1 MPMRWSK
8 PLAKTPVAT
17 SICSGWSTKGFTSRG
32 GTVPPGTYSARGAGG
47 HYLVVI
53 PALDL
58 VVVHRFDNDP
68 PRRDPATVT
77 ECAGHGIGKTE
88 FGRLLK
94 LILDA
99 KLH

>member
-1 MPMRWSK
+1 
-8 PLAKTPVAT
+8 
-17 SICSGWSTKGFTSRG
+17 
-32 GTVPPGTYSARGAGG
+32 VPPGTYSARGAGG

-53 PALDL
+53 PAGDL
-58 VVVHRFDNDP
+58 VIVHRFDNDP

-77 ECAGHGIGKTE
+77 EWADHGVNKTE
-88 FGRLLK
+88 FGHLLK